1 MSTEITSTDYQ
12 KVTVTLPKQ
21 LVERLNEIVPQRQRS
36 RFIAETIQER
46 LIALEQIIAVEE
58 AAGLW
63 KDEDYPHFKTE
74 ADIDRWLAELRG
86 TWRLPSL
93 ENE

>member
-1 MSTEITSTDYQ
+1 MSTEISATGFQ

-21 LVERLNEIVPQRQRS
+21 LVERLNEIIPQRQRS
-36 RFIAETIQER
+36 RFIAEAIQEQ
-46 LIALEQIIAVEE
+46 LITLEQSIAIEE

-63 KDEDYPHFKTE
+63 KDEDYPHLRTE

-86 TWRLPSL
+86 TWRLPTI